1 MGAAALSTH
10 YRPDIDGLRAV
21 AVIPVVLFH
30 SKISLSG
37 VGLFP
42 GGFVGVD
49 IFFVISGYLI
59 SNILLHDISRD
70 QFSILTF
77 YERRIRRI
85 FPALFT
91 VLLVAAAAAFVI
103 LLPGALGEMDY
114 FGTHL
119 FGATFFY
126 SNYQFMSETG
136 YFAAAAEDNPLL
148 HLWSLA
154 VEEQFYIV
162 FPVYLYLVSRF
173 FRDRLGLA
181 TMAVLLISLV
191 YSIYLVRNNPADAFY
206 STPARAWEL
215 MLGAILAIVPRKAP
229 MDQRLAQVLTATG
242 LGFII
247 YAILFYSEQTPFPGA
262 AALLPCAGAA
272 LILYTG
278 QSNVTQVSRLL
289 STNAFRYPGLI
300 SYSLYLW
307 HWPVLVFYK
316 MYAIT
321 PVTPVETAMLLAGMT
336 AAAWV
341 SWKFIEAPFR
351 TRHLL
356 ATQKSLFAFGGGV
369 MLASAACGAIIGF
382 NDGFPGRLPDQVNN
396 IIAAKNDKPK
406 LGSGTLIIPAV
417 PGQVGYE
424 TKFIPIGAI
433 NSGKASFA
441 VWGDSHAEALAP
453 GISAAAQRAGVT
465 GIFLYRAG
473 CPPLLGVNW
482 VGRVTGEGCADAASA
497 AMSYLKAHPEIKQV
511 FLVSRWAAYAM
522 GTAYKNGNADNL
534 LLRDQ
539 QTASVSLSE
548 NKRVFKRAL
557 DRTLEELSSPGRS
570 IILVTAVPEIGWDVP
585 QIAARAMFFGR
596 DLDLRPGTDDYVAR
610 QAFVTSVFE
619 ENSDKYNLSFIRPHA
634 EMCGKEYCRV
644 LDGGVPIYF
653 NDGHITRTWAL
664 KLSHLFDPF
673 FQEMAH
679 KQELPPRDA
688 HN

>member
-1 MGAAALSTH
+1 MTEGGKNILLEEPVGAAAVSTN

-70 QFSILTF
+70 QFSILKF

-91 VLLVAAAAAFVI
+91 VLLVATAAAFVI

-181 TMAVLLISLV
+181 TMAVLLVSLV
-191 YSIYLVRNNPADAFY
+191 YSILLVRTDANAAFY

-215 MLGAILAIVPRKAP
+215 MLGAILAIFPRKAP
-229 MDQRLAQVLTATG
+229 LDQRVAQVLATAG

-247 YAILFYSEQTPFPGA
+247 YSILFYNEQTPFPGA
-262 AALLPCAGAA
+262 AAALPCAGAA

-278 QSNVTQVSRLL
+278 QSNMTLAGRLL

-307 HWPVLVFYK
+307 HWPVLVFYRL
-316 MYAIT
+316 YAIT
-321 PVTPVETAMLLAGMT
+321 PVSQMEIALLLAVMT
-336 AAAWV
+336 AAAWA
-341 SWKFIEAPFR
+341 SWKFVEAPFR
-351 TRHLL
+351 TRNVL
-356 ATQKSLFAFGGGV
+356 ARRKPLFAAGAGV
-369 MLASAACGAIIGF
+369 MLVSAAAAAIIGF
-382 NDGFPGRLPDQVNN
+382 NDGFPGRVPEQVNR
-396 IIAAKNDKPK
+396 ILEAKGDKK
-406 LGSGTLIIPAV
+406 TDISGSLKSVNGKTEPT
-417 PGQVGYE
+417 QY
-424 TKFIPIGAI
+424 IGAREI
-433 NSGKASFA
+433 EKTTFA
-441 VWGDSHAEALAP
+441 VWGDSHAIAILP
-453 GISAAAQRAGVT
+453 GVSGSAQKFGIK
-465 GIFLYRAG
+465 GIFIGDHG
-473 CPPLLGVNW
+473 CPPLLGED
-482 VGRVTGEGCADAASA
+482 RVDRDPKSCSEIRAAFMA
-497 AMSYLKAHPEIKQV
+497 YLAAHPEITQI
-511 FLVSRWAAYAM
+511 FFVSRWAMYAT
-522 GTAYKNGNADNL
+522 GERYKN
-534 LLRDQ
+534 
-539 QTASVSLSE
+539 
-548 NKRVFKRAL
+548 
-557 DRTLEELSSPGRS
+557 EEG
-570 IILVTAVPEIGWDVP
+570 
-585 QIAARAMFFGR
+585 
-596 DLDLRPGTDDYVAR
+596 
-610 QAFVTSVFE
+610 
-619 ENSDKYNLSFIRPHA
+619 
-634 EMCGKEYCRV
+634 
-644 LDGGVPIYF
+644 
-653 NDGHITRTWAL
+653 
-664 KLSHLFDPF
+664 
-673 FQEMAH
+673 
-679 KQELPPRDA
+679 PPPS
-688 HN
+688 